1 MICRMWHG
9 WTTSANADAYEALL
23 RREIFA
29 DIAARQIAGF
39 QGIDLVRRDGPE
51 EVEFVTIMWFE
62 TIEAVRTFAG
72 SDHEV
77 AVVPPEAR
85 KLLARF
91 DGRSAHYD
99 VVERRRVRQDS

>member
-1 MICRMWHG
+1 MICRIWHG
-9 WTTSANADAYEALL
+9 WTTVANAAAYESLL

-29 DIAARQIAGF
+29 GIVARQIAGF
-39 QGIDLVRRDGPE
+39 QGIDLVRRDGQN

-62 TIEAVRTFAG
+62 TMDAVRAFAG
-72 SDHEV
+72 SDHET

-91 DGRSAHYD
+91 DERSAHYD
-99 VVERRRVRQDS
+99 VVERRLA